1 MQQIPEIVTKIKC
14 FLCFAFIS
22 VNNPGLIFRSF
33 TDAVKNLKDLQLH
46 NLFNNYVVLFLMDRG
61 ICSSV

>member
-46 NLFNNYVVLFLMDRG
+46 NLFNN
-61 ICSSV
+61 